1 MLIIFVYRDVHIEGL
16 EIVVFFACLIGQQL
30 ILIEAQK
37 TMEYY
42 LPIPI
47 LLSNN
52 QILTL
57 IRSTAMKTR
66 QIKFTVI
73 AKKWFDKVNGN
84 TYHSVRCIRHKD
96 NAVVVGQFR
105 YGYGEHYKQT
115 ALAVMF
121 DAGWF
126 RNFRRP
132 EDTYYIPDNLY
143 LFEQEKNYPILWT
156 VSEGLKRDCVANG
169 QL

>member
-1 MLIIFVYRDVHIEGL
+1 
-16 EIVVFFACLIGQQL
+16 
-30 ILIEAQK
+30 
-37 TMEYY
+37 
-42 LPIPI
+42 
-47 LLSNN
+47 
-52 QILTL
+52 
-57 IRSTAMKTR
+57 MKTR

-96 NAVVVGQFR
+96 NAVVVGQFQ

-115 ALAVMF
+115 ALSAMLSAEWLPHEYAKKSVGGG
-121 DAGWF
+121 DCS
-126 RNFRRP
+126 
-132 EDTYYIPDNLY
+132 YLY
-143 LFEQEKNYPILWT
+143 ERENNYPILWT